1 MKFEDQITTLC
12 AQALAA
18 HEEREVRQILGE
30 LRHVV
35 HQRIEHLRSYLQA
48 SYRAAAR
55 VQILPAPRRTWQQVV
70 HEITH
75 EQDPKKVLL
84 LTRELDTL
92 LQRFNEPPGRREKS
106 A

>member
-1 MKFEDQITTLC
+1 
-12 AQALAA
+12 
-18 HEEREVRQILGE
+18 
-30 LRHVV
+30 
-35 HQRIEHLRSYLQA
+35 
-48 SYRAAAR
+48 

>member
-18 HEEREVRQILGE
+18 HEEKEVRQILAE

-55 VQILPAPRRTWQQVV
+55 VQTLPAPRRTWQNVV

-75 EQDPKKVLL
+75 EPDPKRVLQ
-84 LTRELDTL
+84 LTRELNTL
-92 LQRFNEPPGRREKS
+92 LQSANDVPGCREKS

>member
-1 MKFEDQITTLC
+1 MKFEDQVTNLC
-12 AQALAA
+12 AEALAA
-18 HEEREVRQILGE
+18 HDEKEVRQLLAE
-30 LRHVV
+30 LRQVV

-55 VQILPAPRRTWQQVV
+55 VQTLPAPQRTWQSVV

-75 EQDPKKVLL
+75 ERDPKRVLQ
-84 LTRELDTL
+84 LTHELNAL
-92 LQRFNEPPGRREKS
+92 LQNPNGPTGHREKS